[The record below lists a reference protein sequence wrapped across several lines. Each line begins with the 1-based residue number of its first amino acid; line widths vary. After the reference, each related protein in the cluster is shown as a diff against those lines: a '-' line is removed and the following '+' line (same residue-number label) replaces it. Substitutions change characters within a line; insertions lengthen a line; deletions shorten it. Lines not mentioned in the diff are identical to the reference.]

1 MRHEI
6 NFSDLEELLQGGLF
20 QYMEILDE
28 DQLLKKYL
36 IEEDYYCD
44 EEAFMVSDNNVTPSS
59 PTSI

>member
-1 MRHEI
+1 MMHEI

-28 DQLLKKYL
+28 DQLYKF
-36 IEEDYYCD
+36 EEDYYCD

>member
-1 MRHEI
+1 MMHEI

-28 DQLLKKYL
+28 DQLLKL

-44 EEAFMVSDNNVTPSS
+44 EEAFMVSDNNVAPSS

>member
-1 MRHEI
+1 MHEI

-28 DQLLKKYL
+28 DQLLKL
-36 IEEDYYCD
+36 IEEDYYCN

>member
-1 MRHEI
+1 MMHEI

-28 DQLLKKYL
+28 DQLLKL
-36 IEEDYYCD
+36 IEEDYYCN

>member
-28 DQLLKKYL
+28 NQLLKL
-36 IEEDYYCD
+36 IEEDYYCN

-59 PTSI
+59 PTLI

>member
-1 MRHEI
+1 MMHEI

-28 DQLLKKYL
+28 DQLLKL

>member
-1 MRHEI
+1 MHEI

-28 DQLLKKYL
+28 DQLLKL
-36 IEEDYYCD
+36 IEEDYYCN
-44 EEAFMVSDNNVTPSS
+44 EEAFMVSDNNVAPSS

>member
-1 MRHEI
+1 MMHEI

-28 DQLLKKYL
+28 DQLLKL
-36 IEEDYYCD
+36 IEEDYYCN
-44 EEAFMVSDNNVTPSS
+44 EEAFMVSDNNVAPSS

>member
-1 MRHEI
+1 MMHEI

-20 QYMEILDE
+20 QYMGILDE
-28 DQLLKKYL
+28 NQLLKL

-59 PTSI
+59 PTLI

>member
-1 MRHEI
+1 MIHEI

-28 DQLLKKYL
+28 DQLLKS

-44 EEAFMVSDNNVTPSS
+44 EETFMVSDNNVAPSS
-59 PTSI
+59 PTLI

>member
-1 MRHEI
+1 MIHEI

-28 DQLLKKYL
+28 NQLLKL
-36 IEEDYYCD
+36 IEEDYYCN

>member
-28 DQLLKKYL
+28 DQLLKL

-44 EEAFMVSDNNVTPSS
+44 EEAFMVSDNNVAPSS

>member
-28 DQLLKKYL
+28 NQLLKL
-36 IEEDYYCD
+36 IEEDYYCN
-44 EEAFMVSDNNVTPSS
+44 EEAFMVSDNNVAPSS

>member
-1 MRHEI
+1 MMHEI

-28 DQLLKKYL
+28 DQLLKL
-36 IEEDYYCD
+36 IEGDYYCG
-44 EEAFMVSDNNVTPSS
+44 EEAFMVSDNNVAPSS

>member
-28 DQLLKKYL
+28 DQLLKL

-44 EEAFMVSDNNVTPSS
+44 EEAFMVSDNNVAPSS
-59 PTSI
+59 PISI

>member
-1 MRHEI
+1 MMHEI

-20 QYMEILDE
+20 QYMGILDE
-28 DQLLKKYL
+28 DQLLKL

>member
-1 MRHEI
+1 MKNEI

-28 DQLLKKYL
+28 DQLLKL

-44 EEAFMVSDNNVTPSS
+44 EEAFSVSDNDIVPSS